1 MDFIGNQKNIIESI
15 RQAKAKGASLRVGP
29 ELEITGYGCEATFF
43 EALFP
48 FWHFYHL
55 GLDHFL
61 ESDTLL
67 HTWESLAEIIVHP
80 DCQDILL
87 DIGLPVRHR
96 DVVYNC
102 RCIVYNGRIL
112 VIRPK
117 MSLANDSNYYEA
129 R

>member
-1 MDFIGNQKNIIESI
+1 MGHLTTLATCSLNQWAMDFIGNQKNIIESI
-15 RQAKAKGASLRVGP
+15 RQAKEKGASMRVGP
-29 ELEITGYGCEATFF
+29 ELEITGYGC
-43 EALFP
+43 
-48 FWHFYHL
+48 
-55 GLDHFL
+55 LDHFL

-112 VIRPK
+112 LIRPK